1 MSKETLHSLSSQS
14 IEVKSCDLQ
23 QVVVF
28 QDRAELTRLLKCDVS
43 PGENEVLL
51 TKFPEVFDKDSLR
64 VVIHSTCRAVLNE
77 VSYQETY
84 VSKEEIEKL
93 NHEQEREKSAQEVAK
108 FKLVAEKKD
117 LEEKVVR
124 YILV

>member
-1 MSKETLHSLSSQS
+1 MSKDTLHSLSSQS
-14 IEVKSCDLQ
+14 YEVKSCDLQ

-64 VVIHSTCRAVLNE
+64 VVIHSTCHAVLNE

-84 VSKEEIEKL
+84 VSKEEIEKV
-93 NHEQEREKSAQEVAK
+93 NREQEREKSSQEVAK
-108 FKLVAEKKD
+108 LKLVTEKKD
-117 LEEKVVR
+117 LEEKVG
-124 YILV
+124 